1 MFDVNST
8 VPQHLKATVKHPFF
22 ISHLWRSCG
31 DLGVQYKP
39 VVFGLVW
46 LCCLRSVSL
55 PRFIW
60 ALFVC
65 FYSLA
70 LSLFPIICFLLDSA
84 ASRRHRKWF
93 TSERNKTG
101 IGPNTSF
108 HLCKLSSQILKLLC
122 EFCFTLISY
131 YSVNLEDKRVS
142 VENKLRNTLLN
153 NSITICGLYNSS
165 SVWFSELINKSV
177 DMKSKLLK
185 IYLKYEY
192 KYKLSLTR
200 SFRNSSVSVSFV
212 VFSSEFGLTGNVSC
226 GNPASSS
233 PETPGS
239 Y

>member
-1 MFDVNST
+1 MLILLFHST
-8 VPQHLKATVKHPFF
+8 WKQLLSIHFLSAIFEEVVE
-22 ISHLWRSCG
+22 ISAYSTSLWC
-31 DLGVQYKP
+31 
-39 VVFGLVW
+39 LVW
-46 LCCLRSVSL
+46 FGCVVCDPSRCLASSEL
-55 PRFIW
+55 YLFAFI
-60 ALFVC
+60 
-65 FYSLA
+65 
-70 LSLFPIICFLLDSA
+70 LSLSRSFQSSVFSWTLQRVDATGSDSPPREIKQELDQ
-84 ASRRHRKWF
+84 
-93 TSERNKTG
+93 
-101 IGPNTSF
+101 NTSF

-165 SVWFSELINKSV
+165 SVRFSELINKSV